1 MRKSSK
7 IKKFCPFYL
16 VIMIRYYMLDE
27 IDAANCGQNSNTLCF
42 NVKLTTKDWAND
54 ISWSVGSCKSSGK
67 GYPYQCSANGG
78 YPNNQEFVEHCCLQQ
93 GVYNVSC
100 YDCSGDS
107 WGEGAY
113 LDING
118 KKYCENFTGNSQ
130 ETKLNLTCR
139 Q

>member
-1 MRKSSK
+1 
-7 IKKFCPFYL
+7 
-16 VIMIRYYMLDE
+16 MLDE